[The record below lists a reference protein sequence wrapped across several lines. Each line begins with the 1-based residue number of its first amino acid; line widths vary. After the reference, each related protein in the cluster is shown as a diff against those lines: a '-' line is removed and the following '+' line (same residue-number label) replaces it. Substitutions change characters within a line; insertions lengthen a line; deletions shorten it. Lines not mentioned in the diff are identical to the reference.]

1 MAVVVS
7 TDAKSDIMT
16 IIANGLG
23 SSSALLKNT
32 GSSTVDTLDITL
44 SLSTTSISN
53 NAQLIFDVTASSGSP
68 VTLDHVVIQSKGT
81 PGNSIGIG
89 LNAQELFEQ
98 NGIYVFNTFAISLTI
113 QQEGKIMKLKGT
125 VTGFM
130 VLEGTKEFE
139 EIKKQEEKEAK
150 EAKETKQ
157 EVKK

>member
-23 SSSALLKNT
+23 SSSVLLKNT
-32 GSSTVDTLDITL
+32 GSSTVDTLDVTL

-68 VTLDHVVIQSKGT
+68 VTLDHVLIQSKGT
-81 PGNSIGIG
+81 AGNSIGIG

-98 NGIYVFNTFAISLTI
+98 NGIYVFNPFAISLTI
-113 QQEGKIMKLKGT
+113 Q
-125 VTGFM
+125 
-130 VLEGTKEFE
+130 
-139 EIKKQEEKEAK
+139 
-150 EAKETKQ
+150 
-157 EVKK
+157 